1 MKEQA
6 SPVRRRWGFRL
17 SVTDALVLTLAGG
30 LSFVLQAKEFPLW
43 WIAPMVTG
51 NFFLFCNVF
60 LVRQRL
66 ELIWAVLLV
75 INVGAHLALGFVNWP
90 SPLLFQLPV
99 TILVIGWQISSPWY
113 HGIMANRINS
123 RLQEYLADKL

>member
-6 SPVRRRWGFRL
+6 QPARRRWGFRL
-17 SVTDALVLTLAGG
+17 SVTDALILTLAGV

-43 WIAPMVTG
+43 WIAPIVTG
-51 NFFLFCNVF
+51 HFFLFCNVF